1 MFLKKSLRFNN
12 MKHIKT
18 PIIFRYDR
26 KYELQN
32 CDGHRIGEIEFN
44 KGKQLI
50 CRHLNIGDESSEV
63 FIEIGWVRN
72 IQNDDYYIEA

>member
-1 MFLKKSLRFNN
+1 
-12 MKHIKT
+12 MKYTNK
-18 PIIFRYDR
+18 PIIFRHNR

-32 CDGHRIGEIEFN
+32 CAGHRIGEIEFD
-44 KGKQLI
+44 KGKELI
-50 CRHLNIGDESSEV
+50 CRHLTIGDESSEV